1 MILDTT
7 KETVCVNQIIGQKLE
22 SIMVE
27 GDMIVP
33 DIKPD
38 ILNTISSSGNICIY
52 KKEVMDGKIRIDGT
66 INVYIMYLADN
77 ENSNV
82 RALNTNLDFTKVIDM
97 DNCNQDMNIDDD
109 MSIKAIE
116 CKVINGR
123 KINIKAIIDAN
134 IKVYSNSN
142 IQIINEINNMN
153 ELQTLENMLEINSL
167 VGNGENRVYAKDTII
182 IDNIDDLAEILRVN
196 INVVNKETKVSYNK
210 VLAKADAEVKI
221 MYLTEDDRINTVTN
235 RIPVMGF
242 IDMPNVTDDNIC
254 NTKYKLKN
262 LLVKPNNVEEHSIYI
277 EAELELSCFVYEKK
291 NIKIIQ
297 DLYSPVENLNF
308 NKKTITTRCYK
319 DKASDLCVLKEKI
332 PAENIEDNKI
342 LDMQVGVNILSQNI
356 GNGRINY
363 EAEAQIQ
370 YTYLTGNSNKIDV
383 KSVNIAFNF
392 SMENQSITMD
402 SMVETNIEV
411 ADTTCVVLPDFNI
424 ETKINLEFN
433 IEIYKN
439 EVLNIIDE
447 INQEEDGEVETYSMV
462 IYYVKPKDTLWKIA
476 KQFKSTVSD
485 IVRVNGIENPDK
497 LNVGMQLFIPKYSN
511 VMLKNA

>member
-476 KQFKSTVSD
+476 KQFKSTVND